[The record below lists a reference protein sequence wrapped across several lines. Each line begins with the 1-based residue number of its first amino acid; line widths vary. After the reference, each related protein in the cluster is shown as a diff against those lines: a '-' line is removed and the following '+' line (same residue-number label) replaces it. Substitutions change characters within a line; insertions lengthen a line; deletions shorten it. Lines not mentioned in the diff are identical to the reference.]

1 MAEILYST
9 LCVYKEQNKLLDYT
23 IKYIEYIC
31 KWNLIPHF
39 KWMEK
44 FTYFHWKIKLKGM
57 HKSFHTRN
65 ILFYVSGRVERLGGW
80 RNQKHTFTFT
90 LPPSEIL
97 HLKYAFYS
105 NGLFSI

>member
-44 FTYFHWKIKLKGM
+44 FTYFHWKIKLKG
-57 HKSFHTRN
+57 STN
-65 ILFYVSGRVERLGGW
+65 LFWTKELGYII
-80 RNQKHTFTFT
+80 TT
-90 LPPSEIL
+90 L
-97 HLKYAFYS
+97 
-105 NGLFSI
+105 